1 MTNFSDIYN
10 RAMFRFSDY
19 TYLDIEPEKRDEI
32 MQIYL
37 MSAISDFKNSCA
49 IDLTDYDTTNQRFN
63 NDLDD
68 EIQEILALGVAYY
81 WLNNK
86 TLNSELLRNIMYR
99 GDFKAYS
106 PANLL
111 KEMSSLRTI
120 LRKEFRGKVNEYS
133 YLNSNIKTLKAGD

>member
-1 MTNFSDIYN
+1 MTNFSDIFN

-19 TYLDIEPEKRDEI
+19 TYLDVDPEKRDEV
-32 MQIYL
+32 MQVYL

-49 IDLTDYDTTNQRFN
+49 IDLTDYDTTNQQFN

-81 WLNNK
+81 WLSNK

-111 KEMSSLRTI
+111 KEMSSLRTA
-120 LRKEFRGKVNEYS
+120 LRKEFRGKMNEYS
-133 YLNSNIKTLKAGD
+133 YLNSNLNTLKAGD